1 MKRVISLIL
10 VLMMMIPAALAENG
24 NSSSA
29 ADTVENSIQQAVEN
43 LSKEAEKT
51 VENLSKEAEKTVEN
65 LSKEAEKTVN
75 EAAKWAEDTWK
86 EAAKWVEGSWG
97 DAAKWV
103 EKTWNNSSSWLAGIW
118 GDLSSWASDSIDSA
132 GAWWK
137 ETFNKVT
144 EVSDNVWSWFTAA
157 AYGADTA
164 FYEDYNRLKDA
175 VTDAGSATLESVK
188 NAYMPLLKK
197 LGMDDQDA
205 EKVWKTV
212 LAYADQKGLD
222 QLTTATLALPY
233 LFKLTVDAS
242 LSDGKSI
249 PPVAAAQ
256 FLTAAL
262 DKLNIDSAATAEKLL
277 KQLKDLV
284 ASF

>member
-10 VLMMMIPAALAENG
+10 VLMLMIPAALAENG

-43 LSKEAEKT
+43 LSKEAEKA
-51 VENLSKEAEKTVEN
+51 VEDLSKEAEKTVD
-65 LSKEAEKTVN
+65 EATKWVEGAYD
-75 EAAKWAEDTWK
+75 EAAKWTKDAWK

-97 DAAKWV
+97 DASKWV
-103 EKTWNNSSSWLAGIW
+103 EKTWNDSSAWISGIW

-137 ETFNKVT
+137 ETFKKVT
-144 EVSDNVWSWFTAA
+144 ETSDNVWSWFTAA

-164 FYEDYNRLKDA
+164 FYEDYNRLKEA
-175 VTDAGSATLESVK
+175 VAEAGSATLDSVK

-197 LGMDDQDA
+197 LGMNDQDA

-242 LSDGKSI
+242 LSDSKSI

>member
-10 VLMMMIPAALAENG
+10 VLMMMIPAALAEG
-24 NSSSA
+24 NNPA
-29 ADTVENSIQQAVEN
+29 TPADSVENSIQQAMENLSKEAEKAVEN

-51 VENLSKEAEKTVEN
+51 VDEATKWVED
-65 LSKEAEKTVN
+65 TYG
-75 EAAKWAEDTWK
+75 EAAKWTEGAWK
-86 EAAKWVEGSWG
+86 EVTKWVEGSWG

-103 EKTWNNSSSWLAGIW
+103 EKTWNDSSAWISGIW

-132 GAWWK
+132 NAWWK
-137 ETFNKVT
+137 ETFKKVT
-144 EVSDNVWSWFTAA
+144 ETSDNVWSWFTAA

-164 FYEDYNRLKDA
+164 FYEDYNKLKE
-175 VTDAGSATLESVK
+175 VISDAGSATLDSVK

-197 LGMDDQDA
+197 LGMNDQDA
-205 EKVWKTV
+205 EKIWKTV

-233 LFKLTVDAS
+233 LFKLTVDSS
-242 LSDGKSI
+242 LESKSI
-249 PPVAAAQ
+249 PPVNVAQ

-277 KQLKDLV
+277 KQLKDLL